1 MQAPTVEKGAPLGN
15 LSSPLAGGRPRRL
28 APLSIW
34 SAEAQLFV
42 HATKMVWGRYSKI
55 KGAKPG
61 VAAVTKQG
69 ALWTIKGRLDSV
81 APGTEGDWVAIDG
94 VVERIA
100 ANNIQIRGEVA
111 FRVAKVQNGTPCKV
125 GGLLHFRR
133 SGKSQVWRLAEGDN
147 PCDGTQE
154 TVRPGVR
161 QACREE
167 PVPAQGKRTYS
178 SLRTARGASRSRLAP
193 ARRRVRSRRGRC
205 GPSPRSNAACA
216 ARLPRRGAA
225 TARHS

>member
-1 MQAPTVEKGAPLGN
+1 
-15 LSSPLAGGRPRRL
+15 
-28 APLSIW
+28 
-34 SAEAQLFV
+34 
-42 HATKMVWGRYSKI
+42 MVWGRYSKI

-61 VAAVTKQG
+61 VATVTKQG

-94 VVERIA
+94 VVERIT

-111 FRVAKVQNGTPCKV
+111 FRVAKVQNGTPCKA

-154 TVRPGVR
+154 MFDLAYEKPAEKGRCRPRASALNSAPTEGGQRPGNFAIALAR
-161 QACREE
+161 Q
-167 PVPAQGKRTYS
+167 
-178 SLRTARGASRSRLAP
+178 L
-193 ARRRVRSRRGRC
+193 RRRVRSRRGRVALD
-205 GPSPRSNAACA
+205 PVPFELVRR
-216 ARLPRRGAA
+216 ARRVEPLPQIDILDRLLVGGLPAVLLPA
-225 TARHS
+225 VDPLGDAVPHVLLSV